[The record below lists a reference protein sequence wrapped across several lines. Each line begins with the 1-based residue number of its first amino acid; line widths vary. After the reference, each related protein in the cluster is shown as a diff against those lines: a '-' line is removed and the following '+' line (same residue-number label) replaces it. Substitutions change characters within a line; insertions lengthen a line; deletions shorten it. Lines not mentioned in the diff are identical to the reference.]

1 MIRYKQN
8 VIELMAEKGVT
19 TYVARRDK
27 IFTES
32 QLQQLRTDRLVTQET
47 LNKICTILDCQPG
60 YLLEY
65 VPDERTENFKRVISA
80 YAEQTRKLQSRR
92 KQQRDEGR
100 ITDDRGGETD
110 S

>member
-1 MIRYKQN
+1 MIRYKKN

-19 TYVARRDK
+19 TYVARKNK
-27 IFTES
+27 IFTEN

-60 YLLEY
+60 FILEY
-65 VPDERTENFKRVISA
+65 VPDDRMEDFKRVISA
-80 YAEQTRKLQSRR
+80 YANHTRRLQ
-92 KQQRDEGR
+92 KENKKKAEGR
-100 ITDDRGGETD
+100 IADDRCGEIN